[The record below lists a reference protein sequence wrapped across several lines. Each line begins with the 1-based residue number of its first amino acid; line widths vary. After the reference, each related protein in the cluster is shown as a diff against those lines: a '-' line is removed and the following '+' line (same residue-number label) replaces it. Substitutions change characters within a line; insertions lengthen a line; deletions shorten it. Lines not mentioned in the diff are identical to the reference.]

1 MLDNLTDISLSDDP
15 FDFTQFIN
23 ILGLLGNIFA
33 IIFFVIPITLIIK
46 LHKKE
51 INPNNVPYLMMIMNV
66 LNCLLWF
73 SYGILKNDF
82 FLKLANGIGYPINLI
97 YLCLYFFYKAERQTI
112 KSLFLILPTIIFSA
126 GLLFLLAYVIEN
138 QDLSK
143 FSAMVFNIL
152 MYGAPGQKIVN

>member
-1 MLDNLTDISLSDDP
+1 
-15 FDFTQFIN
+15 
-23 ILGLLGNIFA
+23 
-33 IIFFVIPITLIIK
+33 
-46 LHKKE
+46 
-51 INPNNVPYLMMIMNV
+51 MMIMNV